1 MDDEIGF
8 PGIFETFGEVG
19 DDRIETSWRRV
30 WPCRVRFSHW
40 PALPQCTAFLEFP
53 AVMVVGGQARES
65 GDLGAVG
72 VAEFGDLGEQLS
84 GGGIT
89 DSGHAGEDLALGVPV
104 VIGLEK
110 FSDGLFDDL
119 ELLVAHLDGL
129 LNALQGDLSSSGL
142 EPVFLHGSQ
151 LNELSSPGDKILKFL
166 LVLRCFGCEWGLDE
180 LGELSEI
187 AGVDGICLGS
197 MSESLG
203 EVPGL
208 PRIDDG
214 NRLTGVNE
222 VTDEGSLIASGRF
235 DDD

>member
-1 MDDEIGF
+1 MNDEIRFSGV
-8 PGIFETFGEVG
+8 FEAFGEVG
-19 DDRIETSWRRV
+19 NDGIKTSGGECGHV
-30 WPCRVRFSHW
+30 EGGSHIS
-40 PALPQCTAFLEFP
+40 PPSRNASPSLEFP
-53 AVMVVGGQARES
+53 AVMVVGGQAGKS
-65 GDLGAVG
+65 SDLCTVG

-84 GGGIT
+84 GGGIA

-110 FSDGLFDDL
+110 ISNGLFNDL

-129 LNALQGDLSSSGL
+129 LDALQGDLSSSGL
-142 EPVFLHGSQ
+142 ESVFLHSSQ

-166 LVLRCFGCEWGLDE
+166 LVFRCFGCEWGLDE

-187 AGVDGICLGS
+187 AGIDGICLGS
-197 MSESLG
+197 MSESFG

-208 PRIDDG
+208 PRIDNG

-222 VTDEGSLIASGRF
+222 MTDEGSLIASGRF

>member
-19 DDRIETSWRRV
+19 DDRIETSGGECGHV
-30 WPCRVRFSHW
+30 ECGSHIG
-40 PALPQCTAFLEFP
+40 PPSRNAPPSLEFP